1 MNENGVVKIKPKSI
15 KKYKCPYCETRL
27 ERDDLITHID
37 KDHEEQ
43 IPKNYSSTRVVFNL
57 VNKKDHGS
65 CIICR
70 EETRWNDDKARYERI
85 CDKKSCMDQYQKMTA
100 DRLFNKHH
108 VTKEDLLNDPEFQN
122 KMLAGRSISGKYKF
136 SDGGVMNY
144 VGSYEKKFLE
154 FMDTFFHISTKDLI
168 QPGPIIDYEFDGK
181 QHKWITDFYYE
192 PYNLVFDI
200 KDGGNNPNNRDMKEY
215 REKQEA
221 KENAIR
227 KTNQYN
233 YIRLT
238 NNQFEQMILLMMELK
253 DSLEETVYN
262 INGQRV
268 IRINK

>member
-1 MNENGVVKIKPKSI
+1 MDEKGIITIKPKSI
-15 KKYKCPYCETRL
+15 KKYKCPYCEIRL
-27 ERDDLITHID
+27 ERDKLISHID
-37 KDHEEQ
+37 KKHEQQ
-43 IPKNYSSTRVVFNL
+43 IPENYTSTRVVFNL
-57 VNKKDHGS
+57 VNKKNRGS
-65 CIICR
+65 CIICG
-70 EETRWNDDKARYERI
+70 EETRWNEDKARYERI
-85 CDKKSCMDQYQKMTA
+85 CDKKSCMEEYKRMTA
-100 DRLFNKHH
+100 ERLFNKRH

-154 FMDTFFHISTKDLI
+154 FMDQFFHVSTRDLV

-181 QHKWITDFYYE
+181 AHKWITDFYYE

-215 REKQEA
+215 RYKQDA
-221 KENAIR
+221 KEKAIT
-227 KTNQYN
+227 KLNQYN

-238 NNQFEQMILLMMELK
+238 NNQFDQMILLMMELK
-253 DSLEETVYN
+253 DSLEETKCN
-262 INGQRV
+262 INGQRF